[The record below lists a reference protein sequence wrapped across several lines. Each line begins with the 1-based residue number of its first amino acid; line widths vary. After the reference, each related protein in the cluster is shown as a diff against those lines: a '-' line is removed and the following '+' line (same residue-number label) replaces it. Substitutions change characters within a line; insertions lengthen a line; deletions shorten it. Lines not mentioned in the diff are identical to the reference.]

1 MRDCLILLLI
11 FDGVCIL
18 KAGYIFLGYI
28 FFTVVIY
35 CLCECTFTVMATHP
49 DLNTDLTYSLPD
61 SAPRQRHKLPRRVSL
76 ETQVELLQAEVSV
89 LQQCLNDSLQLQQS
103 ILRRFG
109 PPDVDTPAAPHA
121 QLPPMASSTPH
132 AMFPLQGKCHYK
144 V

>member
-1 MRDCLILLLI
+1 
-11 FDGVCIL
+11 
-18 KAGYIFLGYI
+18 
-28 FFTVVIY
+28 
-35 CLCECTFTVMATHP
+35 MATHP

-61 SAPRQRHKLPRRVSL
+61 SAPRQSHKLPRRVSL

-121 QLPPMASSTPH
+121 QLPPIWPALRHT
-132 AMFPLQGKCHYK
+132 AMFLQGKCHYK